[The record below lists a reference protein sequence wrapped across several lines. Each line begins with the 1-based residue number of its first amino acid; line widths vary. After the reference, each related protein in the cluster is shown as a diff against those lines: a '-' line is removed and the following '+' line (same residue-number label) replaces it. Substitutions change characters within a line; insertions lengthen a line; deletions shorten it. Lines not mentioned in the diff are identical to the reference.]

1 MTSSWSSSSSSVH
14 SSSGQTTCS
23 SGSARRMIGS
33 TYSCGVLGSA
43 DKNTESSDIIN
54 DDLGGLEG
62 EEVAI
67 GSAEMSGDS
76 SVGSGGRAG
85 VSALR
90 GRLGGSWANE
100 ISAGW
105 KREAGWVDGVDAESE
120 KSETWNDTVCKFIRY
135 VKWAEFYNI
144 KIRFFEL
151 VRYANWFA
159 FLYKTQN
166 EIWGLSTC
174 KLVHLSG

>member
-1 MTSSWSSSSSSVH
+1 
-14 SSSGQTTCS
+14 
-23 SGSARRMIGS
+23 MIGS

-100 ISAGW
+100 ISAG
-105 KREAGWVDGVDAESE
+105 
-120 KSETWNDTVCKFIRY
+120 
-135 VKWAEFYNI
+135 
-144 KIRFFEL
+144 
-151 VRYANWFA
+151 
-159 FLYKTQN
+159 
-166 EIWGLSTC
+166 
-174 KLVHLSG
+174 